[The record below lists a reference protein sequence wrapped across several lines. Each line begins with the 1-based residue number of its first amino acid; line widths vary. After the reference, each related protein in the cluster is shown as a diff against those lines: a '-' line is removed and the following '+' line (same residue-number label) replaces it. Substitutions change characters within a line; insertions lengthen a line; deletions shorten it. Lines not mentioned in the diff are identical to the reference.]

1 MTTTEDRELRR
12 ALHGTLQALQPPP
25 APLEAIIRRGR
36 HVRLRRAWTTVA
48 ALGVAA
54 VVAVTATAVH
64 GSPQLAGPT
73 SSATVPGGPV
83 VPGGVFARGTAD
95 GHSWQL
101 SVQDIADPGYTCVP
115 AITINGTDADP
126 LSQNP
131 SGGAAVTLGPA
142 DPGTAFAYLIAPAGI
157 KEISVNGGL
166 VRPVTATACGIQ
178 YRLVGFAY
186 PLTGLLRITAI
197 LASGS
202 RQAVLTVAAATTVPQ
217 PTAAT
222 PQVEGIWDN
231 KNSSPVV
238 TNPFT
243 VASGSLSG
251 GQGWTVMVQF
261 GSSGDCYEFEGT
273 SALHSSQM
281 RYCGPVSTPDGPETI
296 VALPLAFPDRGT
308 GATGYAVQV
317 SPVTEALEATLSNG
331 SSETATF
338 CVVDGRTYAA
348 FVVPNPLRLSQL
360 TWYDGAGKVIA
371 STTALP
377 RSGYVQFQP

>member
-12 ALHGTLQALQPPP
+12 TLHGTLQAVAPPP
-25 APLEAIIRRGR
+25 APVEAIIRRGK
-36 HVRLRRAWTTVA
+36 HIRLRRAGAAVA

-54 VVAVTATAVH
+54 VVAVSVAAPH
-64 GSPQLAGPT
+64 GGPHLARPA

-83 VPGGVFARGTAD
+83 IAGGVFARGTAD

-126 LSQNP
+126 LSSDP

-142 DPGTAFAYLIAPAGI
+142 DPGTGFAYLFAPADI
-157 KEISVNGGL
+157 KEFSVNGAI

-178 YRLVGFAY
+178 YRLAGFAY
-186 PLTGLLRITAI
+186 PLTGMLRITAI
-197 LASGS
+197 LVSGG
-202 RQAVLTVAAATTVPQ
+202 RQAILTVAAASTVPQ

-222 PQVEGIWDN
+222 PQVDGIWDDN
-231 KNSSPVV
+231 GSSPVV

-243 VASGSLSG
+243 VASGTLSG
-251 GQGWTVMVQF
+251 GQGWTVTVQF
-261 GSSGDCYEFEGT
+261 GTAGDCYGFEGT
-273 SALHSSQM
+273 SSLRTSQV
-281 RYCGPVSTPDGPETI
+281 RYCGPVSTPDGQETI
-296 VALPLAFPDRGT
+296 MALPLAFPNSGT
-308 GATGYAVQV
+308 GATAYAVQV
-317 SPVTEALEATLSNG
+317 SPVTDALAAILSNG
-331 SSETATF
+331 SAETATF
-338 CVVDGRTYAA
+338 CVVDGRNYAA
-348 FVVPNPLRLSQL
+348 FVVPRPIRLAKLIWLDARGQ
-360 TWYDGAGKVIA
+360 AIA